1 MTKITVLSQLPK
13 YFERFHPS
21 SFFIKP
27 FIWQNKKK
35 NFTNRDNKIIKKKIM
50 KLARQSLKLRTFRTL
65 AKPVSRVSSITNVPS
80 GDGGCG
86 GDCDCGAGRIM
97 KNGYFCSQKR
107 MMGSSS
113 FLGAKDDITGQIPD
127 EADHATGVR
136 REEYDDAVLGR
147 ERFNSSALYVDAA
160 GSVGNPTLVPS
171 MEPSRVV
178 GHMCDRFGANLITWC
193 NVNAGEKTECP
204 DCGHV
209 FLLDADLAGQPLANF
224 E

>member
-1 MTKITVLSQLPK
+1 MLL
-13 YFERFHPS
+13 
-21 SFFIKP
+21 
-27 FIWQNKKK
+27 N
-35 NFTNRDNKIIKKKIM
+35 
-50 KLARQSLKLRTFRTL
+50 LARQSLKIRTFRTL
-65 AKPVSRVSSITNVPS
+65 AKPVSRVSSITNVSS
-80 GDGGCG
+80 GDGEF
-86 GDCDCGAGRIM
+86 GAGRIM

-107 MMGSSS
+107 TMGSSS
-113 FLGAKDDITGQIPD
+113 FLGAKEDITGQIPD
-127 EADHATGVR
+127 EADNATGVR

-160 GSVGNPTLVPS
+160 GTLDNPTLVPS

-193 NVNAGEKTECP
+193 NVNAGELTVCP

-209 FLLDADLAGQPLANF
+209 FLLDAGLAGQPLANF